1 MNFMPNPV
9 TTAKQQD
16 RRFLDAAIRYA
27 RRNQGRT
34 GTNPSVSC
42 VLVSHEEQGA
52 IIIGRGVTAEGGR
65 PHAEPIALEE
75 AGDAAKGATAYVTL
89 EPCAHHGATPPCA
102 QTLINAG
109 VARVVIAITDPDR
122 RVNGLGRQMLEDAG
136 VEVLDLHSGHAA
148 TRAMQGYLKARK
160 FNRPFVTLK
169 LATTESGIIGSK
181 SRGRVRITG
190 ADLGRHVHLLRARHD
205 AILVGIGTILA
216 DDSDLRC
223 RLPGLE
229 NRSPIRIVLDA
240 SAKLT
245 ESHKIVETAI
255 ESPTW
260 VAGSNN
266 ASAEWRAMLQRN
278 GVRFVACEIS
288 EGRIALPE
296 LMDDIAAGGIQSVM
310 VEGGASVASG
320 FLEQD
325 LVDELVLSIGGA
337 PETLEPGEKPVY
349 SPVSVGKLPEGFVI
363 AEDLRFG
370 TDQYLRLIRND

>member
-1 MNFMPNPV
+1 MNFMPNTV
-9 TTAKQQD
+9 TTARQQD

-27 RRNQGRT
+27 RRNQGKT
-34 GTNPSVSC
+34 GTNPSVAC
-42 VLVSHEEQGA
+42 VLVSYEEHGP

-65 PHAEPIALEE
+65 PHAEPVALEE

-89 EPCAHHGATPPCA
+89 EPCAHHGTTPPCA

-109 VARVVIAITDPDR
+109 VSRVVMAVTDPDR
-122 RVNGLGRQMLEDAG
+122 RVNGLGRQMLEEAG
-136 VEVLDLHSGHAA
+136 VEVSVMQSGPDA

-169 LATTESGIIGSK
+169 LATTESGIIGSQN
-181 SRGRVRITG
+181 RGRVRITG
-190 ADLGRHVHLLRARHD
+190 VDLGRQVHLLRARHD

-229 NRSPIRIVLDA
+229 NRSPVRIVLDA

-245 ESHKIVETAI
+245 ESHKIVKTAFNT
-255 ESPTW
+255 PTW
-260 VAGSNN
+260 VAGSNA

-288 EGRIALPE
+288 ESRIALPE
-296 LMDDIAAGGIQSVM
+296 LMDDIAASGIQSVM
-310 VEGGASVASG
+310 VEGGASVATA
-320 FLEQD
+320 FLEKE
-325 LVDELVLSIGGA
+325 LVDELVLSIGGD
-337 PETLEPGEKPVY
+337 PEALNTDEKPVY
-349 SPVSVGKLPEGFVI
+349 SPVSIGKIPEEFVI

-370 TDQYLRLIRND
+370 ADQYLRLVRND